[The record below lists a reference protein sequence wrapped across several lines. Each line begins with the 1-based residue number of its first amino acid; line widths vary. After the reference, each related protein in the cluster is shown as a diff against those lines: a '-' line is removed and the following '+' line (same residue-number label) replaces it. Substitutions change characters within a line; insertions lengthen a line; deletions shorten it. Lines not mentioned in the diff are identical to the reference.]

1 MPENISSPPES
12 KRPFRLIGG
21 ILCVVVAIAIP
32 LIYFI
37 VSFNGLKNSLRIES
51 AYTAK
56 SIEKSVQARPDLWE
70 FETVRLLE
78 IISQLT
84 SEARRPEQRE
94 IRNARGE
101 LIVETSYRASTPS
114 MAATAP
120 IYDSGRL
127 VGTLVARRTIIPQLT
142 NSAVLGGISILLGCL
157 LYVMI
162 LRMQALITRRENDL
176 RKYAAQIETTLGEL
190 QTSKEDAE
198 AANRAKSFFLANMS
212 HELRTPMTVVLGMA
226 ELLLKRPMESAE
238 RHYIE
243 TIRKSSVALLAII
256 NDLLDLSRIES
267 GRMALNSAPFLI
279 RQTVQ
284 DVVELFA
291 EQAERHQVEV
301 AWQCQE
307 DVPEVV
313 IGDQGRI
320 RQVLTN
326 LVNNAVKFTEQGRV
340 VVTVATEQEHEV
352 SWVLRI
358 EVADTGIGISPE
370 AMDHIFDRFFQADGS
385 MTRNHGGAGM
395 GLSIAKHLAEMMG
408 GTIQVRS
415 VPGAGSTFSFTLHLS
430 RYVHRHVGENPE
442 RHVRM

>member
-1 MPENISSPPES
+1 M
-12 KRPFRLIGG
+12 IGG
-21 ILCVVVAIAIP
+21 VLCVLVAIAIP

-37 VSFNGLKNSLRIES
+37 VSFNGSKNSLRIET
-51 AYTAK
+51 AYSAK
-56 SIEKSVQARPDLWE
+56 SIEKVVQARPELWE

-78 IISQLT
+78 IISQPT
-84 SEARRPEQRE
+84 SEAGPEQRE

-101 LIVETSYRASTPS
+101 LIVEASYRASTPS
-114 MAATAP
+114 IAATAP
-120 IYDSGRL
+120 IYDSGHL
-127 VGTLVARRTIIPQLT
+127 VGSLIAHRTIIPQIT
-142 NSAVLGGISILLGCL
+142 HSAILGSISVLLGCL

-162 LRMQALITRRENDL
+162 LRMQALIARRENDL

-190 QTSKEDAE
+190 QTAKEDAE
-198 AANRAKSFFLANMS
+198 AANRAKSLFLANMS
-212 HELRTPMTVVLGMA
+212 HELRTPMTIVLGMA
-226 ELLLKRPMESAE
+226 ELLLKRPMETAE

-243 TIRKSSVALLAII
+243 TIRNSSVALLAII

-267 GRMALNSAPFLI
+267 GRLELNSEPFLI

-291 EQAERHQVEV
+291 DQADRHQVEIT
-301 AWQCQE
+301 CQYHE

-326 LVNNAVKFTEQGRV
+326 LVSNAIKFTEQGRV
-340 VVTVATEQEHEV
+340 VVTVATEQEHEDSCV
-352 SWVLRI
+352 IRI

-370 AMDHIFDRFFQADGS
+370 AMDQIFDRFYQADGS

-395 GLSIAKHLAEMMG
+395 GLSIAKQLAEMMG

-415 VPGAGSTFSFTLHLS
+415 EPGAGSTFSFTLYLS
-430 RYVHRHVGENPE
+430 RYAYRHVGENPE

>member
-1 MPENISSPPES
+1 MPGEVSSPPES
-12 KRPFRLIGG
+12 NRPFRLIGG

-37 VSFNGLKNSLRIES
+37 VSFNGSKNSLRIET
-51 AYTAK
+51 AYIAK
-56 SIEKSVQARPDLWE
+56 SIEKIVQSRPELWE

-78 IISQLT
+78 IISQPT
-84 SEARRPEQRE
+84 SKAGSEQRE

-101 LIVETSYRASTPS
+101 LIVEASYRASTPS
-114 MAATAP
+114 METTAP

-127 VGTLVARRTIIPQLT
+127 VGSLIAHRTIIPQIT
-142 NSAVLGGISILLGCL
+142 HSAFLGCISVLLGCL

-176 RKYAAQIETTLGEL
+176 RKYAAQLETALGEL
-190 QTSKEDAE
+190 QTAKEDAE
-198 AANRAKSFFLANMS
+198 AANRAKSLFLANMS
-212 HELRTPMTVVLGMA
+212 HELRTPMTIVLGMA
-226 ELLLKRPMESAE
+226 ELLLKRPMEPAE
-238 RHYIE
+238 HHYIE

-267 GRMALNSAPFLI
+267 GRLELNSAPFLI

-291 EQAERHQVEV
+291 EQADRKLVEITC
-301 AWQCQE
+301 QFQE

-313 IGDQGRI
+313 IGDEGRI

-326 LVNNAVKFTEQGRV
+326 LVSNAIKFTEQGRV
-340 VVTVATEQEHEV
+340 VVTLATEQEHEDSCV
-352 SWVLRI
+352 IRI

-370 AMDHIFDRFFQADGS
+370 VMDQIFVRFFQADGS
-385 MTRNHGGAGM
+385 MTRDHGGT
-395 GLSIAKHLAEMMG
+395 GLGLTIAKQLAEMMG
-408 GTIQVRS
+408 GTIHVS
-415 VPGAGSTFSFTLHLS
+415 SEPGAGSTFSFTVHLS
-430 RYVHRHVGENPE
+430 RYAHRPVGENTE